1 MAVFAAQLS
10 KPRALSLAWDP
21 GGSAPP
27 GCFNCIQGI
36 CLQGSWGDHA
46 YSWWCS
52 GVPSCQGTGWPPGS
66 PRTQREKLAL
76 ENQVLG
82 LSHLSYAPAGWCPG
96 GLRAS
101 VTARFYRIMICILA
115 ALLPLGQPSSQ
126 ILDQC
131 PALESQTL
139 GLVRLAKGLKA
150 ASSLARSLSLSFQ
163 APSSSVSVAAARF
176 TGCFP
181 SGLSPPGWGMSP
193 VMLWSELFCGKF
205 SATPHFAT
213 EHLHKEASLVAQM
226 VKNLPATQETQVPAL
241 DRKDPLEKGTAP
253 HSNILA
259 RRIPRTEEPGRL
271 PH

>member
-1 MAVFAAQLS
+1 M
-10 KPRALSLAWDP
+10 
-21 GGSAPP
+21 
-27 GCFNCIQGI
+27 
-36 CLQGSWGDHA
+36 
-46 YSWWCS
+46 
-52 GVPSCQGTGWPPGS
+52 
-66 PRTQREKLAL
+66 
-76 ENQVLG
+76 
-82 LSHLSYAPAGWCPG
+82 
-96 GLRAS
+96 
-101 VTARFYRIMICILA
+101 TARFYRIMICILA

-131 PALESQTL
+131 LALESQTL

-163 APSSSVSVAAARF
+163 APSSSMSVAAARF